1 MANKKY
7 QLQNIITKEYFE
19 VDNIIQA
26 ARITGLSCSY
36 LSTLIRLGISSKKG
50 WIIKKD
56 DINE

>member
-26 ARITGLSCSY
+26 ARITELSCGY
-36 LSTLIRLGISSKKG
+36 LRNLIKLGISSKKG
-50 WIIKKD
+50 
-56 DINE
+56 

>member
-26 ARITGLSCSY
+26 ARITRVSCGH
-36 LSTLIRLGISSKKG
+36 LRNLIRSGNSSRKG
-50 WIIKKD
+50 WTIKKD
-56 DINE
+56 DTNE